1 LEGKRRDETTGR
13 EEEEK
18 SRKPDRWMKEEGN
31 ELGIGSCDERRV
43 RYCG

>member
-13 EEEEK
+13 EEEK

-31 ELGIGSCDERRV
+31 ELGIGSYDERRV
-43 RYCG
+43 K

>member
-13 EEEEK
+13 EEEK

-31 ELGIGSCDERRV
+31 ELGIGV
-43 RYCG
+43 VMKGG